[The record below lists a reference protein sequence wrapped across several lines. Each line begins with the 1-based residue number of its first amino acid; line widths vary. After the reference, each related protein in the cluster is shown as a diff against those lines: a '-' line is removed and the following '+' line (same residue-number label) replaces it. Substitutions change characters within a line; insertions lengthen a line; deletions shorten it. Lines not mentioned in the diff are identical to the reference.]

1 MLHFKLYEHVAYR
14 EGIQSSFSN
23 TDRTVTLRE
32 AESLLATQAQEED
45 ADVRST
51 MCEIQEVTQK
61 RHCLRTHMLSYFF
74 IVVFVE
80 VFERMRRFRSLS
92 SHFLISSLSALDFV

>member
-45 ADVRST
+45 AGVRST

-74 IVVFVE
+74 SVVFVA